1 METPVITEP
10 SSAVPTP
17 TATTF
22 SLNFV
27 SLPAIGEHLNG
38 TNYVVWKTRLIPFLQ
53 ANHLLLVVDGFEPS
67 PLQLLQQQ
75 MSNDTTSSSAPPI
88 TINPTYSSWLVHNQ
102 MALARYWQHQPLRF
116 HFRHLARAVRLLSN
130 STSISPPTTSTREVE
145 LSNGISLWAA
155 EWAFAYP
162 SVNSLLTDGW
172 LKSLPWDPSLS
183 VVPSSWS

>member
-1 METPVITEP
+1 METPVITKP
-10 SSAVPTP
+10 SCTSC
-17 TATTF
+17 TATTS

-67 PLQLLQQQ
+67 PLQLLQ
-75 MSNDTTSSSAPPI
+75 
-88 TINPTYSSWLVHNQ
+88 H
-102 MALARYWQHQPLRF
+102 

-162 SVNSLLTDGW
+162 SVNSLLTDEW

-183 VVPSSWS
+183 VVPSSWSQSHHLQRKV